1 MIRNETQRELED
13 CINNGERVFHKNGE
27 DYCIL
32 SDVNTFTSFTEDK
45 NSDFSLNQVIRVL
58 DQIANDV
65 ASTFANMFIGKVQN
79 DASGRTSLWNEIVS
93 LHDQLQQIRAIQNF
107 DSADIVVNAV
117 DTDKRAVSETESV
130 QPTCAMEK
138 LYMTVTVE

>member
-1 MIRNETQRELED
+1 
-13 CINNGERVFHKNGE
+13 
-27 DYCIL
+27 
-32 SDVNTFTSFTEDK
+32 
-45 NSDFSLNQVIRVL
+45 
-58 DQIANDV
+58 
-65 ASTFANMFIGKVQN
+65 MFIGKVQN

-107 DSADIVVNAV
+107 DSEDIVVNAV